1 MSMKDQI
8 LQLLLAGKRPAG
20 IILTLLEVMTDEQAI
35 EAGKRLGITAPAP
48 VEHVTPEDL
57 AADYCDFDPCD
68 PEDVPR
74 LDFAAII
81 KVLSEPTKH

>member
-1 MSMKDQI
+1 
-8 LQLLLAGKRPAG
+8 
-20 IILTLLEVMTDEQAI
+20 
-35 EAGKRLGITAPAP
+35 
-48 VEHVTPEDL
+48 VTPEDL